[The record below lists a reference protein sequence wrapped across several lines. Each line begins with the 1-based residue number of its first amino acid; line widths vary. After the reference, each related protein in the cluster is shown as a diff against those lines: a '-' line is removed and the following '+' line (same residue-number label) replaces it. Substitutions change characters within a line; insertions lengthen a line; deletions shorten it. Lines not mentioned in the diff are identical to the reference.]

1 MSRRFVLALLLAV
14 VVGPAL
20 SQTQDVL
27 TLATPA
33 QLYGELFE
41 RVQLEAAYPDGKT
54 FVDAVPKDTPAN
66 VLRRYREQHDSPNFR
81 LQDFLKNHFEISPA
95 PDTQFR
101 TDQSRGVTDH
111 IDRLWDVL
119 TRKPG
124 AEAPYSSRLSLPQHY
139 VVPGGRFSE
148 IYYWDSYFTMLGL
161 QESGRHDLVSA
172 MIDNFAFLIAQVGH
186 VPNGNRTYYLS
197 RSQPPFFAAMVELEA
212 AQGGDDVYLQRLAA
226 LRREYAF
233 WMDGADRLEPNQ
245 AHRRVV
251 RLEGGELLNRYWDDR
266 DTPREESYR
275 EDVATAKLSERP
287 ANEVY
292 RDLRAAAE
300 SGWDFS
306 SRWFKD
312 GKQLATIHTTD
323 FVPIDLNSLLYQL
336 ERTIEKACALAKDVD
351 CIGQMKGKADARRDA
366 INRYLWNESA
376 GAFTDFDW
384 RAKTLSNQV
393 TAATTAVLY
402 FKVAEPSQAKAIATT
417 VREHLLAPH
426 GILTTT
432 IATGQQW
439 DAPNGWAPLQWL
451 AIGGFKNYQQDTL
464 AATIAQRWVGKNLEV
479 FKSTGKLVEKYDVA
493 REGAGGGG
501 EYPVQDGFGWTN
513 GVLRKLLGMY
523 PKLAGQ

>member
-1 MSRRFVLALLLAV
+1 MAHRFVLALLLSV
-14 VVGPAL
+14 VVGPAVA
-20 SQTQDVL
+20 QTKEAL
-27 TLATPA
+27 TLSTPA

-54 FVDAVPKDTPAN
+54 FVDAAPKDTPSN
-66 VLRRYREQHDSPNFR
+66 ILKRYRDQRNDPSFRLKDFLEQHFDVA
-81 LQDFLKNHFEISPA
+81 PA

-101 TDQSRGVTDH
+101 TDQSRGVVDH

-124 AEAPYSSRLSLPQHY
+124 AEPLYSSRLSLPQRY

-161 QESGRHDLVSA
+161 QQSARHDLVTA
-172 MIDNFAFLIAQVGH
+172 MIDNFAFLIAQFGH

-212 AQGGDDVYLQRLAA
+212 AHGGKAVYLHRLAA
-226 LRREYAF
+226 LQREYAF

-266 DTPREESYR
+266 DTPREESFR
-275 EDVATAKLSERP
+275 EDVATAKSSGRP

-306 SRWFKD
+306 SRWLKD
-312 GKQLATIHTTD
+312 GKHLATIHTTD

-336 ERTIEKACALAKDVD
+336 ERTIEKACAIAEDRGCVD
-351 CIGQMKGKADARRDA
+351 RMSEKAEQRKAA
-366 INRYLWNESA
+366 IHRYLWNESA
-376 GAFTDFDW
+376 GAFTDYDW
-384 RAKTLSNQV
+384 RAKTQSSEV
-393 TAATTAVLY
+393 TAATMAPLY
-402 FKVAEPSQAKAIATT
+402 FKVAEPAQARTVAIT

-426 GILTTT
+426 GVVATTRD
-432 IATGQQW
+432 TGQQW
-439 DAPNGWAPLQWL
+439 DAPNGWAPLQWV
-451 AIGGFKNYQQDTL
+451 AIGGLKNYQQDTL

-479 FKSTGKLVEKYDVA
+479 FRSSGKLVEKYDVV

-523 PKLAGQ
+523 PKLANE